1 MASLQKIFEVED
13 LRFLNKRKKD
23 YVKKDNPVTE
33 KEKVMG
39 INFIDER
46 HIGTC

>member
-33 KEKVMG
+33 KGKG
-39 INFIDER
+39 HGYKFYR
-46 HIGTC
+46 